1 VGGKARFC
9 IGGEKDGAVKNA
21 WIQSSRVHMDMHKE
35 CLEAGIGSMRFLRIL
50 RPVLP
55 DGHSNMK

>member
-1 VGGKARFC
+1 
-9 IGGEKDGAVKNA
+9 
-21 WIQSSRVHMDMHKE
+21 MDMHKE